1 MTSRSDQATARTA
14 LPRIGVEEEFLLVDR
29 TSRTSFGSAAAVVK
43 RARDRLADRV
53 GPEIFTDMVET
64 RTRPVADLAGLRAE
78 LTELR
83 AGVAGAADEAGCLA
97 LASGTAPLAPRG
109 GQELTDEARYRR
121 IADRYGPLVT
131 AVSGIGVCGC
141 HVHLEVAD
149 REEAVRLSNRLRPW
163 LPALQS
169 LAANSPF
176 HCGRDSGYASW
187 RFMRWAQLPGAG
199 PAPLLADAAEYDLLV
214 DRLVGSGMLVDRRTV
229 YWHCRPNEHWP
240 TLEVRVAD
248 VCAGLDTVLLL
259 AGLLR
264 GLAAAL
270 LTEVRQ
276 GVPAPEI
283 SDALLRAAHWR
294 SARDGLAGHGLDPL
308 SGTPRPAVEL
318 VKDLL
323 AKAAPALAAAGE
335 IDLVREL
342 WARQRVAGC
351 GAARQRAVFARR
363 GRLADVV
370 DEVALRADA

>member
-1 MTSRSDQATARTA
+1 MTSLGAQATDRAA

-29 TSRTSFGSAAAVVK
+29 TSRTSFGAAAAVVK
-43 RARDRLADRV
+43 RARERLADRV
-53 GPEIFTDMVET
+53 GPEILTDMVET
-64 RTRPVADLAGLRAE
+64 RTRPVGDLLGLRAE
-78 LTELR
+78 LAELR
-83 AGVAGAADEAGCLA
+83 AGVAAAAAEAGCLA

-109 GQELTDEARYRR
+109 GQELTDGARYRR
-121 IADRYGPLVT
+121 IAERYGPLVT

-149 REEAVRLSNRLRPW
+149 REEAVRLGNQLRPW

-214 DRLVGSGMLVDRRTV
+214 DRLVGSGMLIDRRMV
-229 YWHCRPNEHWP
+229 YWHCRPNEHCP

-248 VCAGLDTVLLL
+248 VCAEIDTVLLL

-270 LTEVRQ
+270 LTEVRR
-276 GVPAPEI
+276 GVRAPEV
-283 SDALLRAAHWR
+283 SDPLLRAAHWR
-294 SARDGLAGHGLDPL
+294 SARDGLSGHGLDPL
-308 SGTPRPAVEL
+308 SGEPRPAAEL
-318 VKDLL
+318 VEDLL

-335 IDLVREL
+335 LDLVREL
-342 WARQRVAGC
+342 WARQRAVGC
-351 GAARQRAVFARR
+351 GAFRQRAVLARR
-363 GRLADVV
+363 GELADVV
-370 DEVALRADA
+370 DELALRAD